1 MFDRLAIEEDGPNP
15 ERLAQA
21 VHKQL
26 GTSNKAVPIVEI
38 ATALDITEI
47 RYEPLESF
55 EGALLTTPE
64 RDVGS
69 ILVNESSGS
78 ERRRFT
84 IAHELGHYLNVW
96 HTPTSEA
103 GFMCAKSDLGS
114 FIIKP
119 GLTVHEL
126 QELQANQFAIEL
138 LAPRKQVER
147 LTSDEPS
154 LAEALAMGDRFELSK
169 AASTRRYAE
178 LHHCPVAI
186 VYTQQGK
193 INFHIPSKSCP
204 TLQLRKNDTLISRIQ
219 SVGTRSGNMNLMLRC
234 DVGPILQQRSM
245 SQRTPCSSKKALLSH
260 FSHLSRMKMKMKMKI
275 EPKVV
280 AAQHRQ

>member
-38 ATALDITEI
+38 ALALDITEI

-64 RDVGS
+64 RDIGS
-69 ILVNESSGS
+69 ILVNKSSGP

-96 HTPTSEA
+96 HTPTSGA
-103 GFMCAKSDLGS
+103 GFMCGKSDLGS
-114 FIIKP
+114 FIVKP
-119 GLTVHEL
+119 GLTVHER

-138 LAPRKQVER
+138 LAPRKRVER
-147 LTSDEPS
+147 LTTDEPS
-154 LAEALAMGDRFELSK
+154 LAEALAIGDRFELSK

-193 INFHIPSKSCP
+193 VNFHIPSKSCP
-204 TLQLRKNDTLISRIQ
+204 TLQLRKNDTFIRPHSIGRDKIWEHELDVVVRR
-219 SVGTRSGNMNLMLRC
+219 GT
-234 DVGPILQQRSM
+234 DPTTVV
-245 SQRTPCSSKKALLSH
+245 T
-260 FSHLSRMKMKMKMKI
+260 
-275 EPKVV
+275 V
-280 AAQHRQ
+280 AAHTLFQQKDFAVTLLAFESDEDDD

>member
-1 MFDRLAIEEDGPNP
+1 MFDRLVIEEDGPNP

-26 GTSNKAVPIVEI
+26 GSSTKAVPIVEV
-38 ATALDITEI
+38 ALALDITEI

-69 ILVNESSGS
+69 ILVNESSGP

-103 GFMCAKSDLGS
+103 GFMCAKQDMRVGS
-114 FIIKP
+114 FTIKP
-119 GLTVHEL
+119 GLTVHER

-138 LAPRKQVER
+138 LAPRKQVEQ

-154 LAEALAMGDRFELSK
+154 LTEALTIGDRFELSK
-169 AASTRRYAE
+169 AAATRRYAE

-193 INFHIPSKSCP
+193 VNFHIPSKSCP
-204 TLQLRKNDTLISRIQ
+204 TLQLRKNDPLIRPHSIGRDKIWEHELD
-219 SVGTRSGNMNLMLRC
+219 VAVRRGT
-234 DVGPILQQRSM
+234 GPTTEI
-245 SQRTPCSSKKALLSH
+245 T
-260 FSHLSRMKMKMKMKI
+260 
-275 EPKVV
+275 V
-280 AAQHRQ
+280 AAHTLFQQKGFAVTLLTFEADEDED

>member
-1 MFDRLAIEEDGPNP
+1 VQRPLVFNRLAIEEDGPNP
-15 ERLAQA
+15 EKLAQA

-26 GTSNKAVPIVEI
+26 GASTKAVPIIEV
-38 ATALDITEI
+38 ALALDITEI

-64 RDVGS
+64 RDIGS
-69 ILVNESSGS
+69 ILVNEASGH

-103 GFMCAKSDLGS
+103 GFMCAKRDMGVGQ

-119 GLTVHEL
+119 GLTVHER

-138 LAPRKQVER
+138 LAPRKQVEH

-154 LAEALAMGDRFELSK
+154 LAEALAIGDRFELSK
-169 AASTRRYAE
+169 AAATRRYVE
-178 LHHCPVAI
+178 LHHRPVAI

-193 INFHIPSKSCP
+193 VNFHISSKSCP
-204 TLQLRKNDTLISRIQ
+204 TLQLRKNDSLIRPHSLSQDKIWEHELDVAVRR
-219 SVGTRSGNMNLMLRC
+219 GT
-234 DVGPILQQRSM
+234 GPTTEI
-245 SQRTPCSSKKALLSH
+245 T
-260 FSHLSRMKMKMKMKI
+260 
-275 EPKVV
+275 VV
-280 AAQHRQ
+280 AHTLFQQKGFAVTLLAFDSDEDED

>member
-15 ERLAQA
+15 EKLAQS

-26 GTSNKAVPIVEI
+26 GSSNKAVPIVEI
-38 ATALDITEI
+38 ALALDITEI

-69 ILVNESSGS
+69 ILVNESSRP

-96 HTPTSEA
+96 HTPTNEA
-103 GFMCAKSDLGS
+103 GFMCAKRDMSVGS
-114 FIIKP
+114 LIIKP
-119 GLTVHEL
+119 GLTVHER

-154 LAEALAMGDRFELSK
+154 LTEAFAIGNRFELSK
-169 AASTRRYAE
+169 AAATRRYVE

-193 INFHIPSKSCP
+193 VNFYIPSKSCP
-204 TLQLRKNDTLISRIQ
+204 TLQLRKNDTFIRPHSIGRDKIWEHELDVAVRR
-219 SVGTRSGNMNLMLRC
+219 GT
-234 DVGPILQQRSM
+234 DPTTEV
-245 SQRTPCSSKKALLSH
+245 T
-260 FSHLSRMKMKMKMKI
+260 
-275 EPKVV
+275 V
-280 AAQHRQ
+280 AAHTLFQQKDFAVTLLAFESDEDDG